1 MGNNHCECMT
11 ELSLGPPSKSVCS
24 QIIFLNSSQSQI
36 LVIKR
41 MTDLVTFTEE
51 ILNGKLHFFYSVGT
65 LDVVTE

>member
-1 MGNNHCECMT
+1 MT

-24 QIIFLNSSQSQI
+24 QIIFLTSSQSI